1 MNDRF
6 DRPLS
11 LVVGILLTI
20 SSLTG
25 CARGPSGESGPEP
38 AGPLIRSESGTPN
51 PPRTLTVSSEI
62 LGQDRRVYLQLPE
75 GYDRSMADYPIVVVL
90 DGEWLFELVRASVRF
105 YSEYEVMDPA
115 LPKMIVVG
123 IENVDRD
130 RDYVP
135 TKDPGDPPTFATAG
149 GADAFLDFLELEL
162 FPLLDT
168 EFRTA
173 SGRTVVGWSFGGL
186 AALYTAV
193 SRPELFDAYL
203 CIGPAIWWDDDLVV
217 KMFRD
222 AELPSLKRMVVTLG
236 SLEEG
241 GLVHTS
247 TTRLLR
253 LLDERPVPGLEVT
266 RFEIDG
272 VGHSWGIP
280 RAIDLGL
287 RELFNGFIP
296 PDEIT
301 GASMDEVEG
310 YYRELSG
317 RWGFEV
323 EPPASVLLAQALKL
337 RSDGDV
343 EGATRVLEHLTAIEP
358 DTALG
363 HYYLGKIQ
371 EDQGNT
377 AAALER
383 YRDALAAELR
393 RDVPKGIFLGSY
405 RKAIT
410 RAETAVAEQPRDQ
423 GTPRRTADE
432 D

>member
-1 MNDRF
+1 MIDRR
-6 DRPLS
+6 DRPL
-11 LVVGILLTI
+11 LTVVGILLTI

-25 CARGPSGESGPEP
+25 CARGPIEESGPQP
-38 AGPLIRSESGTPN
+38 AGPLIRSEPGTPN
-51 PPRTLTVSSEI
+51 PPRTLTVRSEI

-75 GYDRSMADYPIVVVL
+75 GYERSTVEVPVVVVL

-105 YSEYEVMDPA
+105 SSEYEVMDPT

-123 IENVDRD
+123 IENIDRD

-186 AALYTAV
+186 AALYSAV
-193 SRPELFDAYL
+193 SRPLLFDGYL

-217 KMFRD
+217 EMFRD
-222 AELPSLKRMVVTLG
+222 AEFSSPKRMVVTLG

-241 GLVHTS
+241 GQVHTS
-247 TTRLLR
+247 ATRLLR
-253 LLDERPVPGLEVT
+253 LLGERPVPGLEVT
-266 RFEIDG
+266 RLDIDG

-280 RAIDLGL
+280 RAVDLGL
-287 RELFNGFIP
+287 RELFRGFAA
-296 PDEIT
+296 PDEIA

-323 EPPASVLLAQALKL
+323 EPPASVLVAQALKL

-343 EGATRVLEHLTAIEP
+343 EGATRVLGQLIECDP
-358 DTALG
+358 DAALG
-363 HYYLGKIQ
+363 HYYLGRIQ
-371 EDQGNT
+371 EDQGNI
-377 AAALER
+377 AAALGH

-410 RAETAVAEQPRDQ
+410 RVETAVAEQPQDR
-423 GTPRRTADE
+423 GPPVRTVD
-432 D
+432 